1 MKKNSIIAIFLSS
14 LLVFSFVFIS
24 SFNTFAQGS
33 GGNNGSSGTGSNGSG
48 GIIQNPLKSGVNNFY
63 DLVKLIINNIVI
75 PFGSVVIVLMIIFA
89 GFQFVVAQGN
99 EQKITDAKQT
109 LLYAVIGAV
118 ILLGSWAIAGIIE
131 NTINQVTGK
140 DLIG

>member
-1 MKKNSIIAIFLSS
+1 MIKRKIFITTLFS
-14 LLVFSFVFIS
+14 LVLFSLIFTVPVFSEIQ
-24 SFNTFAQGS
+24 TDS
-33 GGNNGSSGTGSNGSG
+33 GNGGIQTDSGG
-48 GIIQNPLKSGVNNFY
+48 GIIQNPLKDGVNNFY
-63 DLVKLIINNIVI
+63 DLVKLIIDNIVI
-75 PFGSVVIVLMIIFA
+75 PFGFVVIVLMIIFA